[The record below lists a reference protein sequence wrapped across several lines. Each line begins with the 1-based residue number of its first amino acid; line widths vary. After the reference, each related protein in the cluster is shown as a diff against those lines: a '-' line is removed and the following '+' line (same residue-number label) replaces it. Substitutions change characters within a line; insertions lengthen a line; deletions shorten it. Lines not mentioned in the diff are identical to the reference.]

1 MGKRKHHM
9 KVRGIND
16 LGSSFIHPDLLQDRL
31 AVRAVTVAAGV
42 VVKFHVSTVCTLAD
56 VAAKVAGFTVSMA
69 RAAFSC
75 IPDI

>member
-9 KVRGIND
+9 KVRGIDD

-31 AVRAVTVAAGV
+31 AVRAVTVATGI
-42 VVKFHVSTVCTLAD
+42 VVKLHVSPAWLMLQPRLPD
-56 VAAKVAGFTVSMA
+56 LQFSMA